1 MRCPRIQPCFT
12 AWVICRKIPKYSRV
26 LILCVIYEYDSYFEH
41 DGRNQFM
48 LNSIISDTSA
58 AIKLIAALYEAGV
71 IDAQTYHSVLTKYA
85 PAA

>member
-1 MRCPRIQPCFT
+1 
-12 AWVICRKIPKYSRV
+12 
-26 LILCVIYEYDSYFEH
+26 
-41 DGRNQFM
+41 M

-58 AIKLIAALYEAGV
+58 AIKLIAALYEVGV

>member
-1 MRCPRIQPCFT
+1 MCNSIST
-12 AWVICRKIPKYSRV
+12 IAI
-26 LILCVIYEYDSYFEH
+26 FEQ

-71 IDAQTYHSVLTKYA
+71 IDAQTYHSVLTKYT